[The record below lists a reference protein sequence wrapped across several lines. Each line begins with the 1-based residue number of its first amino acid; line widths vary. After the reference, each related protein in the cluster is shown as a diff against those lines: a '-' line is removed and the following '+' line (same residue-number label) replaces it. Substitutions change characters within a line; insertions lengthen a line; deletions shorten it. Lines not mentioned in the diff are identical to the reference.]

1 MSKDNVKEILAIQRI
16 EEKIFKF
23 KSIYHP
29 NLVANLSKE
38 AYDLYII
45 RNSIG
50 EQILEEL
57 HEKGRISQKIYQFI
71 TKKIR
76 EIEMKLKNTTDILQI
91 DFLKLS
97 LEEWK
102 AFL

>member
-1 MSKDNVKEILAIQRI
+1 MSKDNVKEMLAIQKI
-16 EEKIFKF
+16 EEKIFKY
-23 KSIYHP
+23 KSMYHP

-38 AYDLYII
+38 AYDLYVI

-50 EQILEEL
+50 EQLLEEL
-57 HEKGRISQKIYQFI
+57 NKKGRSLQEINKFKN
-71 TKKIR
+71 KKIR